1 MRAKS
6 PLTAELPFARP
17 LACPFG
23 ATALRSATLA
33 IARLSSAR
41 VAFCGGCSSALLG
54 LRTPLRPFRETGAT
68 RAARPPKE
76 KRGDFLSSKLGEKLP
91 RFSYRLRRALP
102 PIQREGRCRA
112 RSTGEPAHNSASR
125 GLRLVSPDGENRS
138 PRGGRNRETT
148 PHDDR
153 TRGTPVATAFG
164 GSPCRARG
172 IFALRFERRG
182 VRLGSVG
189 SLGSKVPRSLL
200 DGVSR
205 PRCPRLAERPQRSA

>member
-54 LRTPLRPFRETGAT
+54 LRAPLRTFREDGGDAGGL
-68 RAARPPKE
+68 RRPKASAALFGQASLLKAAALAFPPPAGVASYSM
-76 KRGDFLSSKLGEKLP
+76 RGTLP
-91 RFSYRLRRALP
+91 RTIYRRTAAECGL
-102 PIQREGRCRA
+102 
-112 RSTGEPAHNSASR
+112 R
-125 GLRLVSPDGENRS
+125 GLRLFSPDGENRS
-138 PRGGRNRETT
+138 PRGGRNRDTT

-182 VRLGSVG
+182 VRLG
-189 SLGSKVPRSLL
+189 R
-200 DGVSR
+200 
-205 PRCPRLAERPQRSA
+205 